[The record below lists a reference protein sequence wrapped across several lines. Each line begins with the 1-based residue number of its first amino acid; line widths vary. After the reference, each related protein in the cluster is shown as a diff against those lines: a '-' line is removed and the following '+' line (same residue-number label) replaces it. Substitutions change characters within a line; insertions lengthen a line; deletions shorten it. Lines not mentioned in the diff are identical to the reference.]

1 MVTAA
6 AADVPAGLVEQLA
19 TGGRLVIPVGDATR
33 QELRLLRLTADGLVS
48 ETIET
53 ANFVPLIPDSVDA
66 DRRGTGR

>member
-1 MVTAA
+1 MTAA

-19 TGGRLVIPVGDATR
+19 AGGRLVIPVGDATR

>member
-1 MVTAA
+1 
-6 AADVPAGLVEQLA
+6 
-19 TGGRLVIPVGDATR
+19 VGDATR

-53 ANFVPLIPDSVDA
+53 ANFVPLIPDGVDA